1 MFFVP
6 PVALLNVF
14 PTVAEKSH
22 ICHRTVADQ
31 WLKTNWAQE
40 SSSRKEM
47 LIWFMPVS
55 QNILIRYFD
64 WFGHKKMFI
73 FHPDLPL
80 AMSLLMIPREFKQL
94 LHCQFLWLKARIG
107 NWDLKANFIPLVW
120 SKLSNTSRRH
130 AQCTLYTS
138 KHRDGFIGS
147 VSQPNMN
154 LFHNKYEFGS
164 QQIWY
169 KHWTNKKA
177 ICSLSLSL
185 EREMPFSFTSRW
197 EDSVNDQ
204 ENG

>member
-1 MFFVP
+1 MIVVILVGVVLNSFHLTFHLTSLCWFTGECLWVP
-6 PVALLNVF
+6 KRKIKCWSHRSMKALLNVF
-14 PTVAEKSH
+14 PKVAEKSH

-47 LIWFMPVS
+47 LIWFMSVS
-55 QNILIRYFD
+55 QNILIIYYFD
-64 WFGHKKMFI
+64 WFDHKKKRF

-130 AQCTLYTS
+130 AQCTL
-138 KHRDGFIGS
+138 
-147 VSQPNMN
+147 
-154 LFHNKYEFGS
+154 
-164 QQIWY
+164 
-169 KHWTNKKA
+169 
-177 ICSLSLSL
+177 
-185 EREMPFSFTSRW
+185 
-197 EDSVNDQ
+197 
-204 ENG
+204 